1 MIWEEPYIYGMAITR
16 KAIKP
21 RPPVPEALQAT
32 RAKPI
37 PPTKNRHP
45 LFVKGQSGNP
55 SGLRKDGTAPA
66 HKNSWKDIEEFL
78 LGACRVTLTVCTR
91 DGNINKGNHLPLL
104 HKRRIEIDV
113 DPDNPLSNNS
123 IRHAISVRKFKMA
136 LDGDMQ
142 AIKDTQDRDM
152 GKAPQR
158 IMMEPPPSP
167 DDSKIPLDEAIK
179 RLPPDKL
186 KIVREIVRAGIQGGR
201 PS

>member
-1 MIWEEPYIYGMAITR
+1 MAITR

-21 RPPVPEALQAT
+21 RPPPRVPAT
-32 RAKPI
+32 PPPAIVI
-37 PPTKNRHP
+37 PTTHGKRFH
-45 LFVKGQSGNP
+45 LFVKGESGNP
-55 SGLRKDGTAPA
+55 SGLRKDGTAPTRKA
-66 HKNSWKDIEEFL
+66 APWKDIEDFL

-113 DPDNPLSNNS
+113 DPDNPLSNKT

-186 KIVREIVRAGIQGGR
+186 KIVREIVRAGMQGGR